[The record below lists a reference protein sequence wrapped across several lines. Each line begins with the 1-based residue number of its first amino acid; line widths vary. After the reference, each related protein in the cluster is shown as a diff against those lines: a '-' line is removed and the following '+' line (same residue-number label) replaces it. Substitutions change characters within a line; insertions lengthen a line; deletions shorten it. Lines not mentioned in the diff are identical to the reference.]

1 MIRALASTGIQSVTE
16 SVQLA
21 VARQP
26 IVSRSSR
33 VVGYELLYRS
43 SDESVGANG
52 ATDEEM
58 TADVLVH
65 GVAGIGLDVLTRGYP
80 AFVNVGRESLVEAA
94 PPPLPPEALVLEI
107 VDRVPRSDPEV
118 LDACRR
124 LADEGYRL
132 ALDDPD
138 PAPDDPGVLEPLL
151 ERASIVKIDVLG
163 RDDGEVRRRIDAFR
177 NHGVRLVAQ
186 RVETWDEQEKWAEA
200 GVELFQ
206 GNFYQKPET
215 LSDEGV
221 PVQRF
226 RLMQLLNMLRDDSVP
241 DEEVERVFR
250 SDPTL
255 SYRLLRI
262 ANSAAMGAG
271 RIGSI
276 GHAIRVIGRRRL
288 HRWLS
293 LIMLSNMSE
302 EGNLDR
308 ELVAA
313 SVTRGR
319 FLELIGERAE
329 RVDDAGRLFLVGL
342 LSLLEPLT
350 QRPLAVLLERLDL
363 EESVETALIERAG
376 PLAPFL
382 DFVEEYERNGDGDW
396 RATERAEAIGPG
408 AAEAPALYMDA
419 MDWANECLEGAA
431 GYA

>member
-1 MIRALASTGIQSVTE
+1 MTDP
-16 SVQLA
+16 VQLA

-26 IVSRSSR
+26 IVSRSGR

-43 SDESVGANG
+43 SGNSAAAHG

-80 AFVNVGRESLVEAA
+80 AFVNVGRESLVEAG

-118 LDACRR
+118 LETCRR

-132 ALDDPD
+132 ALDDP
-138 PAPDDPGVLEPLL
+138 APDDQSVMGPLL
-151 ERASIVKIDVLG
+151 ETASIVKIDVLG
-163 RDDGEVRRRIDAFR
+163 REDEEVRRRIDTFR
-177 NHGVRLVAQ
+177 SHGVRLVAQ
-186 RVETWDEQEKWAEA
+186 RVETWDEQEKWADV

-226 RLMQLLNMLRDDSVP
+226 RLMQLLNTLRDDSVP

-302 EGNLDR
+302 EGDLDR

-319 FLELIGERAE
+319 FLELIGERSD

-342 LSLLEPLT
+342 FSLLESLT
-350 QRPLAVLLERLDL
+350 RRPLSDLVERLDL

-382 DFVEEYERNGDGDW
+382 DFVEEYERNGGGDW
-396 RATERAEAIGPG
+396 RAPDRWEAVGAG
-408 AAEAPALYMDA
+408 AADAPALYMDA